1 MESITYKSVL
11 IAGAMLATG
20 IFSATS
26 AQAALPDPWYHNA
39 VNYTA
44 TNAPGSFAY
53 DDATG
58 VMTVVGCGADIWG
71 TSDAFYFAY
80 TTQDPAA
87 DFDYFVKINDFGGEA
102 NNWMKAGIMVRET
115 QAELWGEEIIGYEMG
130 GGDRYFCVQT
140 QRKTDPAN
148 NKWITQWRPQEDMD
162 VNDDISK
169 RYGTVVWPQWLRARE
184 LAMSFTR
191 W

>member
-39 VNYTA
+39 VNYTGTA
-44 TNAPGSFAY
+44 TGSFAY
-53 DDATG
+53 DDASG

-71 TSDAFYFAY
+71 ASDAFYFAY
-80 TTQDPAA
+80 TTQDPVA
-87 DFDYFVKINDFGGEA
+87 DFDYFVKINDFYGEA

-115 QAELWGEEIIGYEMG
+115 QYETFDPDTSEINGYFTA

-140 QRKTDPAN
+140 QRKTSPAN
-148 NKWITQWRPQEDMD
+148 NKWITQWRPQVDA
-162 VNDDISK
+162 
-169 RYGTVVWPQWLRARE
+169 TV
-184 LAMSFTR
+184 
-191 W
+191 